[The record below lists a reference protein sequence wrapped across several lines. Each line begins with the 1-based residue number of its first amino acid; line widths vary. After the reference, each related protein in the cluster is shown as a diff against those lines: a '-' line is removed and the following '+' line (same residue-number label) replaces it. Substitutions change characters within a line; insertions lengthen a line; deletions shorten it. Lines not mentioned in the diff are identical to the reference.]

1 MSQNTPQQKKDDS
14 GYVAFGIAIALGLL
28 VLKDTIPL
36 LLLLIGGIG
45 AWRLWKHYDK
55 KQQDK
60 LTYLNQVF
68 YRFIQENQG
77 WITPLDLAMNSQVNP
92 EDVREFLDKKA
103 TEFSAHFEV
112 TDQGGIVYYF
122 STAQALISSLEAEE
136 IECINQTEN
145 STILPYQPPEQPQ
158 PELLNKNGI
167 SLFPVPPD
175 FHSNQSETP
184 SNLNQIELAK
194 RLNVHPSTLSKWK
207 TKASF
212 PDWCSQKDPDHITWK
227 YSEQNKRFY
236 PVIPSKKSYAVN
248 PFLTQNPVQNNYK
261 NRQVN

>member
-1 MSQNTPQQKKDDS
+1 MSQNTPQHKKDDS
-14 GYVAFGIAIALGLL
+14 GSIAFGIAIALGLL
-28 VLKDTIPL
+28 VMKDTIPL

-55 KQQDK
+55 KQQDR
-60 LTYLNQVF
+60 LTSLNQVF
-68 YRFIQENQG
+68 YRLIQDNQG
-77 WITPLDLAMNSQVNP
+77 WITPLDLAMNSQVNT

-112 TDQGGIVYYF
+112 TEQGGIVYYF
-122 STAQALISSLEAEE
+122 STAQALIDSLEDQENQGV
-136 IECINQTEN
+136 NQTEN
-145 STILPYQPPEQPQ
+145 QIISPNQPPEEPQ
-158 PELLNKNGI
+158 PKLPNKNEI

-175 FHSNQSETP
+175 SPSTQAEIP

-207 TKASF
+207 TKAQFSE
-212 PDWCSQKDPDHITWK
+212 WCKQKDPDQITWK
-227 YSEQNKRFY
+227 YSEQDKRFY
-236 PVIPSKKSYAVN
+236 PVISAKKSYAGN
-248 PFLTQNPVQNNYK
+248 PFLTQNQVQNNYK

>member
-28 VLKDTIPL
+28 VMKDTIPL
-36 LLLLIGGIG
+36 LVLLIGGVG
-45 AWRLWKHYDK
+45 AWRLWKHYAK
-55 KQQDK
+55 KHLDQ

-68 YRFIQENQG
+68 YRLIQDNQG
-77 WITPLDLAMNSQVNP
+77 WITPLDLAMNSQVNT

-103 TEFSAHFEV
+103 TEFSAQFEV

-122 STAQALISSLEAEE
+122 STAQALIDRLESEE
-136 IECINQTEN
+136 IEFVNPIEN
-145 STILPYQPPEQPQ
+145 PPVLPSQPPEAPQ
-158 PELLNKNGI
+158 PKLPNKNEI

-175 FHSNQSETP
+175 SNSNPSKIP
-184 SNLNQIELAK
+184 SNLNQLELAK

-207 TKASF
+207 TKPQF
-212 PDWCSQKDPDHITWK
+212 TDWCSQKDPDKITWE
-227 YSEQNKRFY
+227 YSEENKRFY
-236 PVIPSKKSYAVN
+236 PVIPSKSMYKGN
-248 PFLTQNPVQNNYK
+248 PFLTQNQAKNNYK